1 VSDCYEFIDGQKY
14 AYPVVKMCVW
24 LDVSRSG
31 FYEWRDRPASAT
43 VERREVLKSWI
54 EQIFYDEDETYGYR
68 RVHAELGRQGVEAG
82 PELVRG
88 LMREMGLVACQ
99 PRPRRHHLTQAG
111 AVGNIC
117 DLLERD
123 FTAVVP
129 GAKLVGDITYI
140 DTWEG
145 WLYLATVID
154 CATKKVVGYAM
165 GDNYKTP
172 LISAAIERAAANMIL
187 PEGAIFHSDRGSN
200 YTSQEYADTLEMLN
214 ISQSVG
220 RTGICFD
227 NAMAES
233 FFGVLKVERVHR
245 TQYPSR
251 AHARRDIARYIEFR
265 YNSRRIH
272 SALGYRTP
280 QEVHD
285 EFMSLKSAA

>member
-1 VSDCYEFIDGQKY
+1 MSDCYEFIDGQKY

-233 FFGVLKVERVHR
+233 FFGVLKVECVHR

>member
-1 VSDCYEFIDGQKY
+1 MSDSYEFIDGQKY
-14 AYPVVKMCVW
+14 AYPIVKMCGW
-24 LDVSRSG
+24 LAVSRSG

-43 VERREVLKSWI
+43 VERREVLKVTI
-54 EQIFYDEDETYGYR
+54 AQIFYDEDETYGYR

-88 LMREMGLVACQ
+88 LMRELGLVACQ
-99 PRPRRHHLTQAG
+99 PRPRRHWLTQAG
-111 AVGNIC
+111 DVGNIV

-123 FTAVVP
+123 FGAETP

-154 CATKKVVGYAM
+154 CATRKVVGYAM
-165 GDNYKTP
+165 DDNYQTP
-172 LISAAIERAAANMIL
+172 LISAAVERAAANMNL

-200 YTSQEYADTLEMLN
+200 YTSQHYADKLDSLG
-214 ISQSVG
+214 ILQSVG

-233 FFGVLKVERVHR
+233 FFGVLKTERVHR
-245 TQYPSR
+245 TQYPTR
-251 AHARRDIARYIEFR
+251 AHARRDVARYIEFR
-265 YNSRRIH
+265 YNTRRIH
-272 SALGYRTP
+272 SALGYCTP

-285 EFMSLKSAA
+285 EFMNQQNAA